1 MSLKHSDKR
10 TKENLSSLV
19 CKRILHSSFFTH
31 NLKNMIRI
39 VIYQNLNPKV
49 EEAYKKWYPR
59 VVADETIGLD
69 ELAEHM
75 ASHNTPFSKGAIK
88 GILTDAV
95 VCTKELLLLGK
106 NVKFPDLA
114 IFSIGL
120 KVKEGAPTKEDF
132 TVAKYISGLKLRA
145 RATGEL
151 SSANLDTTIRRVDT
165 VKADSTKTDTPSKDD
180 SGTVTPPSDNKGD
193 SGTTTTPTTPSGGG
207 SSSSDGEHLEL
218 P

>member
-1 MSLKHSDKR
+1 
-10 TKENLSSLV
+10 
-19 CKRILHSSFFTH
+19 
-31 NLKNMIRI
+31 MIR
-39 VIYQNLNPKV
+39 VTLYKNNNQKSQ
-49 EEAYKKWYPR
+49 AYGKWYPR

-95 VCTKELLLLGK
+95 ACTKELLLLGK

-120 KVKEGAPTKEDF
+120 KVKGGAPTKDDF
-132 TVAKYISGLKLRA
+132 TVAKYIEGLRLRA

-151 SSANLDTTIRRVDT
+151 TTSNLDTTIKRVDT
-165 VKADSTKTDTPSKDD
+165 ASASD
-180 SGTVTPPSDNKGD
+180 SG
-193 SGTTTTPTTPSGGG
+193 SGTSSGGSSTSGGTSSGGSSTSGGTSSGGTSSGGSTTPSG
-207 SSSSDGEHLEL
+207 SDSDSAE
-218 P
+218 

>member
-1 MSLKHSDKR
+1 MA
-10 TKENLSSLV
+10 E
-19 CKRILHSSFFTH
+19 
-31 NLKNMIRI
+31 
-39 VIYQNLNPKV
+39 
-49 EEAYKKWYPR
+49 
-59 VVADETIGLD
+59 ETIGLD

-120 KVKEGAPTKEDF
+120 KVKGGADTKENYS
-132 TVAKYISGLKLRA
+132 VAKFIIGLKLRA

-151 SSANLDTTIRRVDT
+151 SSANLDTTIKRVDV
-165 VKADSTKTDTPSKDD
+165 VKSSGSKNPSDDGTPGDTTPGGGDTGTDAGTD
-180 SGTVTPPSDNKGD
+180 SGTD
-193 SGTTTTPTTPSGGG
+193 SGTGDNG
-207 SSSSDGEHLEL
+207 SVSI
-218 P
+218 

>member
-1 MSLKHSDKR
+1 MLRISL
-10 TKENLSSLV
+10 
-19 CKRILHSSFFTH
+19 
-31 NLKNMIRI
+31 
-39 VIYQNLNPKV
+39 YQNNNEKSQ
-49 EEAYKKWYPR
+49 AYQKWYPR
-59 VVADETIGLD
+59 VVAEETIGLD

-120 KVKEGAPTKEDF
+120 KVKGGADAKADF
-132 TVAKYISGLKLRA
+132 SVAKYIIGLKLRA

-151 SSANLDTTIRRVDT
+151 SSANLDTSIKRVDA
-165 VKADSTKTDTPSKDD
+165 VKSSSTQSPDDDSTP
-180 SGTVTPPSDNKGD
+180 GG
-193 SGTTTTPTTPSGGG
+193 TTPSGGNTTPSG
-207 SSSSDGEHLEL
+207 GDSTASGGGTTPSGGNTGTDSGTGDSEDVTI
-218 P
+218 

>member
-1 MSLKHSDKR
+1 MLRISL
-10 TKENLSSLV
+10 
-19 CKRILHSSFFTH
+19 
-31 NLKNMIRI
+31 
-39 VIYQNLNPKV
+39 YQNNNEKSQ
-49 EEAYKKWYPR
+49 AYQKWYPR
-59 VVADETIGLD
+59 VVAEETIGLD

-120 KVKEGAPTKEDF
+120 KVKGGADTKENYS
-132 TVAKYISGLKLRA
+132 VAKFIIGLKLRA

-151 SSANLDTTIRRVDT
+151 SSANLDTTIKRVDA
-165 VKADSTKTDTPSKDD
+165 VKSSSSKNPSDDGTTGDTPP
-180 SGTVTPPSDNKGD
+180 GGGN
-193 SGTTTTPTTPSGGG
+193 TTPSGGG
-207 SSSSDGEHLEL
+207 TTPSGGDTPGGGDTGTDAGTDSGTDSGTGDNGSVSI
-218 P
+218 

>member
-1 MSLKHSDKR
+1 MLRISL
-10 TKENLSSLV
+10 
-19 CKRILHSSFFTH
+19 
-31 NLKNMIRI
+31 
-39 VIYQNLNPKV
+39 YQNNNEKSQ
-49 EEAYKKWYPR
+49 AYQKWYPR
-59 VVADETIGLD
+59 VVAEETIGLD

-120 KVKEGAPTKEDF
+120 KVKGGADTKADF
-132 TVAKYISGLKLRA
+132 SVAKYIIGLKLRA

-151 SSANLDTTIRRVDT
+151 SSANLDTTIKRVDV
-165 VKADSTKTDTPSKDD
+165 VKSSSTKNPTDDGAT
-180 SGTVTPPSDNKGD
+180 GR
-193 SGTTTTPTTPSGGG
+193 TTPTGGDTG
-207 SSSSDGEHLEL
+207 TDAGTDVETGENSEVSL
-218 P
+218 

>member
-1 MSLKHSDKR
+1 
-10 TKENLSSLV
+10 
-19 CKRILHSSFFTH
+19 
-31 NLKNMIRI
+31 MIR
-39 VIYQNLNPKV
+39 VTLYKNNNQKSQ
-49 EEAYKKWYPR
+49 AYGKWYPR

-95 VCTKELLLLGK
+95 ACTKELLLLGK

-120 KVKEGAPTKEDF
+120 KVKGGAPTKDDF
-132 TVAKYISGLKLRA
+132 TVAKYIEGLRLRA

-151 SSANLDTTIRRVDT
+151 TTSNLDTTIKRVDT
-165 VKADSTKTDTPSKDD
+165 ASASASD
-180 SGTVTPPSDNKGD
+180 SGTS
-193 SGTTTTPTTPSGGG
+193 SGGSSTSGGTSSGGSSTSGGTSSGGTSSGGSTTPSG
-207 SSSSDGEHLEL
+207 SDSDSAE
-218 P
+218 

>member
-1 MSLKHSDKR
+1 
-10 TKENLSSLV
+10 
-19 CKRILHSSFFTH
+19 
-31 NLKNMIRI
+31 MIKI
-39 VIYQNLNPKV
+39 TLYQNNNP
-49 EEAYKKWYPR
+49 ASTAHDKWYPR
-59 VVADETIGLD
+59 VVAEETIGLD

-120 KVKEGAPTKEDF
+120 KVKCGADTKDDF
-132 TVAKYISGLKLRA
+132 SVAKNVEGLKLRA

-151 SSANLDTTIRRVDT
+151 SSSNLDATIKRVDT
-165 VKADSTKTDTPSKDD
+165 VKSTT
-180 SGTVTPPSDNKGD
+180 SDVV
-193 SGTTTTPTTPSGGG
+193 SHTTTPTTPSGGNTD
-207 SSSSDGEHLEL
+207 SDSGTKNDNGGVQYE
-218 P
+218 

>member
-1 MSLKHSDKR
+1 
-10 TKENLSSLV
+10 
-19 CKRILHSSFFTH
+19 
-31 NLKNMIRI
+31 MIRI
-39 VIYQNLNPKV
+39 KLYQNNNAESKV
-49 EEAYKKWYPR
+49 YQKWYPR

-106 NVKFPDLA
+106 NVKYPDLA

-120 KVKEGAPTKEDF
+120 KVKKGGADTKEDF
-132 TVAKYISGLKLRA
+132 SVAKCITGLKLRA

-151 SSANLDTTIRRVDT
+151 TTPNLDTTIRRVDT
-165 VKADSTKTDTPSKDD
+165 VASSGTSTPSADEDST
-180 SGTVTPPSDNKGD
+180 
-193 SGTTTTPTTPSGGG
+193 
-207 SSSSDGEHLEL
+207 E
-218 P
+218 

>member
-1 MSLKHSDKR
+1 MLRISL
-10 TKENLSSLV
+10 
-19 CKRILHSSFFTH
+19 
-31 NLKNMIRI
+31 
-39 VIYQNLNPKV
+39 YQNNNEKSQ
-49 EEAYKKWYPR
+49 AYQKWYPR
-59 VVADETIGLD
+59 VVAEETIGLD

-120 KVKEGAPTKEDF
+120 KVKGGADTKENYS
-132 TVAKYISGLKLRA
+132 VAKFIIGLKLRA

-151 SSANLDTTIRRVDT
+151 SSANLDTTIKRVDV
-165 VKADSTKTDTPSKDD
+165 VKSSSSKN
-180 SGTVTPPSDNKGD
+180 PSDDGTPGD
-193 SGTTTTPTTPSGGG
+193 TTPGGGNTTPSGGG
-207 SSSSDGEHLEL
+207 TTPSGGDTPGGGDTGTDAGTDSGTGDNGSVSI
-218 P
+218 

>member
-1 MSLKHSDKR
+1 
-10 TKENLSSLV
+10 
-19 CKRILHSSFFTH
+19 
-31 NLKNMIRI
+31 MIR
-39 VIYQNLNPKV
+39 VTLYQNTNQKIA
-49 EEAYKKWYPR
+49 EAYQKWYPR
-59 VVADETIGLD
+59 VVAEETIGLD

-120 KVKEGAPTKEDF
+120 RVKGGSDTKEDW
-132 TVAKYISGLKLRA
+132 TVSKYIEGLRLRA

-151 SSANLDTTIRRVDT
+151 KASNLDTTIKRVDLAT
-165 VKADSTKTDTPSKDD
+165 GSSGSSGSSSGDD
-180 SGTVTPPSDNKGD
+180 SGTKDDTG
-193 SGTTTTPTTPSGGG
+193 GTGNPSGGDTSSGG
-207 SSSSDGEHLEL
+207 STSSGGDATSPLE
-218 P
+218 

>member
-1 MSLKHSDKR
+1 
-10 TKENLSSLV
+10 
-19 CKRILHSSFFTH
+19 
-31 NLKNMIRI
+31 MIR
-39 VIYQNLNPKV
+39 VTLYQNNNSKSD
-49 EEAYKKWYPR
+49 AYQKWYPR

-120 KVKEGAPTKEDF
+120 KVKGGADTKEDF
-132 TVAKYISGLKLRA
+132 TVAKYITGLRLRA

-151 SSANLDTTIRRVDT
+151 SSSNLDTTIKRVDSMT
-165 VKADSTKTDTPSKDD
+165 ATTPGNEGNDKKDD
-180 SGTVTPPSDNKGD
+180 GSDQSNTPATPGGDNTGQ
-193 SGTTTTPTTPSGGG
+193 GGG
-207 SSSSDGEHLEL
+207 GGTEGE
-218 P
+218 

>member
-1 MSLKHSDKR
+1 
-10 TKENLSSLV
+10 
-19 CKRILHSSFFTH
+19 
-31 NLKNMIRI
+31 MIRI
-39 VIYQNLNPKV
+39 KLYQNNNPESK
-49 EEAYKKWYPR
+49 AYQKWYPR

-95 VCTKELLLLGK
+95 ACTKELLLLGK

-120 KVKEGAPTKEDF
+120 RLKGGADKKEDF
-132 TVAKYISGLKLRA
+132 SVAKYITGLRLRA

-151 SSANLDTTIRRVDT
+151 MSANLDANIKR
-165 VKADSTKTDTPSKDD
+165 AD
-180 SGTVTPPSDNKGD
+180 VTAKKGD
-193 SGTTTTPTTPSGGG
+193 TTDSSG
-207 SSSSDGEHLEL
+207 SSGENSGATDSEDGNDTI
-218 P
+218 